1 MAWNLSTPDWAD
13 RIRTGRSLIPNLP
26 LNDAAAARAV
36 NIFDKL
42 RLPDVP
48 GKPLLRDAA
57 GDWFRD
63 IVRALHGSIDAET
76 GERMIREPFLLV
88 PKKSSKTS
96 YGAAL
101 MLTSLLINERP
112 KAEFLLI
119 GPTQP
124 ISEIAYRQIEGMVDI
139 DQKLREMIHVQSHL
153 KKLTWRPTGATL
165 QVKSFDPNVLTG
177 VKPAGALMDE
187 LHVVSTNPNADRVI
201 GQLRGGL
208 MSQPEGFLAFI
219 TTQSERPPAGVFKA
233 ELDKA
238 RAIRDGKRDGAM
250 LPVLYEF
257 PDDINADPAKWGD
270 SENWWM
276 VTPNRGRSITI
287 ERLRED
293 FQAAKDTSEEEF
305 RRWASQHL
313 NLEIGLSLRSDRWVG
328 ADYWEACGDR
338 SVTLDALL
346 DRCDVIVC
354 GIDGGGLSDLL
365 GFCAI
370 GREKVT
376 RRWLH
381 FGRAWAYRS
390 ALERQKEIASKL
402 HDLETAGDV
411 TIVDQIG
418 DDVEELVSI
427 IEQIDR
433 ARLLPDEN
441 AIGVDPVGIGQV
453 LDALSVRGINNNEK
467 KRIVGIS
474 QGWQLGR
481 AIKTLERHL
490 ADGSFVHGAQPLM
503 AWCVGNAKV
512 EPRANGILITKQA
525 SGTAKIDSLMATF
538 NATDLM
544 SLDPPIPGGGP
555 SVYEERGLL
564 TLGGSARR
572 MDSGGGRHDETWD
585 DFERDFV

>member
-1 MAWNLSTPDWAD
+1 MAWNLASPNWQDS
-13 RIRTGRSLIPNLP
+13 IRTGQSLVPKLP
-26 LNDAAAARAV
+26 LDDAAANRAV
-36 NIFDKL
+36 RVFDKL
-42 RLPDVP
+42 RLPDVVD
-48 GKPLLRDAA
+48 KPLLKDAA

-63 IVRALHGSIDAET
+63 IVRALHGSIVD
-76 GERMIREPFLLV
+76 GERMVRGPFLLV

-119 GPTQP
+119 APTQP
-124 ISEIAYRQIEGMVDI
+124 IAEIAFNQVRGMIAADTR
-139 DQKLREMIHVQSHL
+139 LRRRDEMHVQPHL
-153 KKLTWRPTGATL
+153 KKVTWLETGATL

-187 LHVVSTNPNADRVI
+187 LHTVSANANADRVI

-208 MSQPEGFLAFI
+208 ISQPEGFLTFI

-257 PDDINADPAKWGD
+257 PDDINSDPLKWGD
-270 SENWWM
+270 PANWWM
-276 VTPNRGRSITI
+276 VNPNLGRPVTL
-287 ERLRED
+287 ERLQAD
-293 FQAAKDTSEEEF
+293 FQTAKDTSEEEF

-313 NLEIGLSLRSDRWVG
+313 NIEIGLALRSDRWVG

-338 SVTLDALL
+338 TVTLDALL
-346 DRCDVIVC
+346 ERCDVIVC
-354 GIDGGGLSDLL
+354 GIDGGGLDDLL
-365 GFCAI
+365 GFAAI

-376 RRWLH
+376 RKWLH
-381 FGRAWAYRS
+381 YGRAWAYS
-390 ALERQKEIASKL
+390 GALLRRKSIATAL
-402 HDLETAGDV
+402 RDFETAGDMS
-411 TIVDQIG
+411 IVSIVG
-418 DDVEELVSI
+418 DDIEELVSV
-427 IEQIDR
+427 IERIDR
-433 ARLLPDEN
+433 AGLLPDEN
-441 AIGVDPVGIGQV
+441 AIGVDPIGIGQV
-453 LDALSVRGINNNEK
+453 LDALATRGIHNNEK
-467 KRIVGIS
+467 KRIVGIA

-503 AWCVGNAKV
+503 AWSVGNAKV

-525 SGTAKIDSLMATF
+525 SGTAKIDALMATF

-544 SLDPPIPGGGP
+544 SLDPSNNQ
-555 SVYEERGLL
+555 SVYTAERGLL
-564 TLGGSARR
+564 ILG
-572 MDSGGGRHDETWD
+572 
-585 DFERDFV
+585 V

>member
-1 MAWNLSTPDWAD
+1 MAWNLSTPDWQT
-13 RIRTGRSLIPNLP
+13 RIRTGQSLIPDLP
-26 LNDAAAARAV
+26 LLDKVAAERAV
-36 NIFDKL
+36 NVFDRL
-42 RLPDVP
+42 RLPDVT
-48 GKPLLRDAA
+48 GKPLLKEAA

-63 IVRALHGSIDAET
+63 IVRALHGSIVQ
-76 GERMIREPFLLV
+76 GERMVREPFLLV

-119 GPTQP
+119 APTQP
-124 ISEIAYRQIEGMVDI
+124 IAEIAFNQVEGMIAAD
-139 DQKLREMIHVQSHL
+139 LRLRRRDMMQVQSHL
-153 KKLTWRPTGATL
+153 KKVTWLETGATL

-187 LHVVSTNPNADRVI
+187 LHVVSTNANADRVI

-208 MSQPEGFLAFI
+208 ISQPEGFLTFI

-257 PDDINADPAKWGD
+257 PDDINADPEKWGNP
-270 SENWWM
+270 ENWWM

-287 ERLRED
+287 ERLKED

-313 NLEIGLSLRSDRWVG
+313 NLEVGLALRSDRWAG
-328 ADYWEACGDR
+328 ADYWERCGDR
-338 SVTLDALL
+338 TVTLDALL

-354 GIDGGGLSDLL
+354 GVDAGGLDDLAAL
-365 GFCAI
+365 AAI

-376 RRWLH
+376 RKWLH
-381 FGRAWAYRS
+381 YARAWAYTS
-390 ALERQKEIASKL
+390 VLERRKEIAPKL
-402 HDLETAGDV
+402 RDLQAAGDV
-411 TIVDQIG
+411 TIVERLG
-418 DDVEELVSI
+418 DDIDELVDI
-427 IEQIDR
+427 IATIDR
-433 ARLLPDEN
+433 AGLLPEEN

-453 LDALSVRGINNNEK
+453 LDALSVRGINNVDK
-467 KRIVGIS
+467 KRIVGVS

-512 EPRANGILITKQA
+512 EQRANSILITKQA
-525 SGTAKIDSLMATF
+525 SGTAKIDPLAATF

-544 SLDPPIPGGGP
+544 SLDPSTNLSI
-555 SVYEERGLL
+555 YTAERGFL
-564 TLGGSARR
+564 
-572 MDSGGGRHDETWD
+572 
-585 DFERDFV
+585 VV

>member
-1 MAWNLSTPDWAD
+1 MPDWQD
-13 RIRTGRSLIPNLP
+13 RIRSGRSLVPDMPFL
-26 LNDAAAARAV
+26 DAVAAQRAV
-36 NIFDKL
+36 DIFDRL

-48 GKPLLRDAA
+48 GKPLLKDAA

-63 IVRALHGSIDAET
+63 IVRALHGSVVG
-76 GERMIREPFLLV
+76 GERMVREPLLLV

-112 KAEFLLI
+112 NAEFLLI
-119 GPTQP
+119 APTQP
-124 ISEIAYRQIEGMVDI
+124 IAEIAYNAVHGMIEADAR
-139 DQKLREMIHVQSHL
+139 LRRRDMMRVQPHL
-153 KKLTWRPTGATL
+153 KKVTWLKTGATL

-208 MSQPEGFLAFI
+208 VSQGEGFLVFI

-233 ELDKA
+233 ELDKG
-238 RAIRDGKRDGAM
+238 RDIRDGKREGAM
-250 LPVLYEF
+250 LPILYEF
-257 PDDINADPAKWGD
+257 PDDIAADPEKWGNP
-270 SENWWM
+270 ENWHM

-287 ERLRED
+287 ERLVED
-293 FQAAKDTSEEEF
+293 CQAAKDTSQEEF

-313 NLEIGLSLRSDRWVG
+313 NIEIGLGLRSDRWAG
-328 ADYWEACGDR
+328 ADYWEAAGD
-338 SVTLDALL
+338 SAITLDALL
-346 DRCDVIVC
+346 ERCDVIVC

-365 GFCAI
+365 GFAAI

-376 RRWLH
+376 RKWLH
-381 FGRAWAYRS
+381 YGRAWAYAS
-390 ALERQKEIASKL
+390 ALERQKAIAPKL
-402 HDLETAGDV
+402 RDLEAADDIV
-411 TIVDQIG
+411 IVDQIG
-418 DDVEELVSI
+418 DDIDELVSI
-427 IEQIDR
+427 IERIDR
-433 ARLLPDEN
+433 ARLLPSEN

-453 LDALSVRGINNNEK
+453 LDALATRGIDNREK
-467 KRIVGIS
+467 KRIVGIA
-474 QGWQLGR
+474 QGWQLSR

-525 SGTAKIDSLMATF
+525 SGMAKIDALMAAF

-544 SLDPPIPGGGP
+544 SLDPDSNE
-555 SVYEERGLL
+555 SVYETRGFLV
-564 TLGGSARR
+564 LGGR
-572 MDSGGGRHDETWD
+572 D
-585 DFERDFV
+585 DDLMV